1 MKLSWC
7 VGSSLL
13 WRCSWPVG
21 RPITNPRT
29 AQPTLRGTLSPST
42 SWLGLAKN
50 KFMNQ
55 NKKEL
60 KWLWFESY
68 VIKGCVNNGARWIFT
83 SFSLVIMA
91 LMLGNRFETSH
102 YASYECGLF
111 QKTVARV
118 KYEITFYTV
127 ALTFLIFEYE
137 LLFIFPLLLSLQVSH
152 KSF

>member
-1 MKLSWC
+1 
-7 VGSSLL
+7 
-13 WRCSWPVG
+13 
-21 RPITNPRT
+21 
-29 AQPTLRGTLSPST
+29 
-42 SWLGLAKN
+42 
-50 KFMNQ
+50 
-55 NKKEL
+55 
-60 KWLWFESY
+60 
-68 VIKGCVNNGARWIFT
+68 
-83 SFSLVIMA
+83 MA
-91 LMLGNRFETSH
+91 LMLGNRFENSH

>member
-1 MKLSWC
+1 MNSARNKTNSEINLPAISEF
-7 VGSSLL
+7 SLF
-13 WRCSWPVG
+13 P
-21 RPITNPRT
+21 
-29 AQPTLRGTLSPST
+29 A
-42 SWLGLAKN
+42 
-50 KFMNQ
+50 M
-55 NKKEL
+55 
-60 KWLWFESY
+60 
-68 VIKGCVNNGARWIFT
+68 NNGARWIFT

-102 YASYECGLF
+102 YASWSSYECGLF

>member
-1 MKLSWC
+1 MNWC
-7 VGSSLL
+7 VDCVAARLL
-13 WRCSWPVG
+13 FAELWLLPQ
-21 RPITNPRT
+21 PITHTNQSNQST
-29 AQPTLRGTLSPST
+29 QPMEKNFAEHGWNWKNIITVLCVNEFIST
-42 SWLGLAKN
+42 
-50 KFMNQ
+50 
-55 NKKEL
+55 
-60 KWLWFESY
+60 Y
-68 VIKGCVNNGARWIFT
+68 VNNGARWIFT

>member
-1 MKLSWC
+1 MKYGIMWC
-7 VGSSLL
+7 Y
-13 WRCSWPVG
+13 
-21 RPITNPRT
+21 
-29 AQPTLRGTLSPST
+29 
-42 SWLGLAKN
+42 
-50 KFMNQ
+50 
-55 NKKEL
+55 EL
-60 KWLWFESY
+60 KEYFNSKLRW
-68 VIKGCVNNGARWIFT
+68 VGVNNGARWIFT

-102 YASYECGLF
+102 YASWSSYECGLF

>member
-1 MKLSWC
+1 MFMLL
-7 VGSSLL
+7 SSLTVIITCL
-13 WRCSWPVG
+13 CLLTGVRIDRSWPASSG
-21 RPITNPRT
+21 FSLPKND
-29 AQPTLRGTLSPST
+29 S
-42 SWLGLAKN
+42 SWISL
-50 KFMNQ
+50 
-55 NKKEL
+55 
-60 KWLWFESY
+60 
-68 VIKGCVNNGARWIFT
+68 NNGARWIFT

-102 YASYECGLF
+102 YASWSSYECGLF

-127 ALTFLIFEYE
+127 ALTFLIFELE

>member
-1 MKLSWC
+1 MKDEWINETNGLWLTPCLHLPLITFMLHYIHCRSGP
-7 VGSSLL
+7 VRLLRHYSFRAHFINSRSSFHFLHFIQFISFSASL
-13 WRCSWPVG
+13 
-21 RPITNPRT
+21 
-29 AQPTLRGTLSPST
+29 TL
-42 SWLGLAKN
+42 
-50 KFMNQ
+50 
-55 NKKEL
+55 
-60 KWLWFESY
+60 
-68 VIKGCVNNGARWIFT
+68 NNGARWIFT

-91 LMLGNRFETSH
+91 LMLGNRFENSH

>member
-1 MKLSWC
+1 MPLVWFIWLKIDWRHSIKLNQIKTIKLRHWISGISGITGNQAAFSFITIQLAAC
-7 VGSSLL
+7 FLFLL
-13 WRCSWPVG
+13 
-21 RPITNPRT
+21 
-29 AQPTLRGTLSPST
+29 
-42 SWLGLAKN
+42 
-50 KFMNQ
+50 
-55 NKKEL
+55 
-60 KWLWFESY
+60 
-68 VIKGCVNNGARWIFT
+68 NNGARWIFT

-102 YASYECGLF
+102 YASWSSYECGLF

>member
-1 MKLSWC
+1 MEWNQCFEFNSNFRN
-7 VGSSLL
+7 SF
-13 WRCSWPVG
+13 
-21 RPITNPRT
+21 T
-29 AQPTLRGTLSPST
+29 ALIFNQST
-42 SWLGLAKN
+42 KPA
-50 KFMNQ
+50 M
-55 NKKEL
+55 
-60 KWLWFESY
+60 
-68 VIKGCVNNGARWIFT
+68 NNGARWIFT

-102 YASYECGLF
+102 YASWSSYECGLF